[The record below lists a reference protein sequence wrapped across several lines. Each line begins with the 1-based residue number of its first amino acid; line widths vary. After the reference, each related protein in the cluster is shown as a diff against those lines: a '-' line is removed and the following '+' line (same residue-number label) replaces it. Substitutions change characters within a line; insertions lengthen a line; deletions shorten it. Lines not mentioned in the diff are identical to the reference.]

1 MRSGWISELTACYP
15 DARMRTGFSSDEEA
29 VIIVTDDGLFVHREK
44 KMTTADDVLQ
54 ALIRSGEIQ
63 LSNLGDHLQL
73 DIVPGATLESVHEA
87 LTGISVPIEEM
98 IREEREKY
106 EA

>member
-1 MRSGWISELTACYP
+1 
-15 DARMRTGFSSDEEA
+15 
-29 VIIVTDDGLFVHREK
+29 
-44 KMTTADDVLQ
+44 MTTVDGVLE
-54 ALIRSGEIQ
+54 ALVRSGEIQ

-73 DIVPGATLESVHEA
+73 DLVPEATPASVHEA

>member
-1 MRSGWISELTACYP
+1 
-15 DARMRTGFSSDEEA
+15 
-29 VIIVTDDGLFVHREK
+29 
-44 KMTTADDVLQ
+44 MTTVDGVLE
-54 ALIRSGEIQ
+54 ALVRSGEIQ
-63 LSNLGDHLQL
+63 LSNLGDHLRL
-73 DIVPGATLESVHEA
+73 DLVPGTTLESVHEA

>member
-1 MRSGWISELTACYP
+1 MTATDP
-15 DARMRTGFSSDEEA
+15 DATMHTGFSSDEEA
-29 VIIVTDDGLFVHREK
+29 IIIVTDDGLFVHREK

-54 ALIRSGEIQ
+54 ILIRSGEIQ
-63 LSNLGDHLQL
+63 LSNLGDHLRL
-73 DIVPGATLESVHEA
+73 DIVPGTTLESVHEA
-87 LTGISVPIEEM
+87 LSGISVPIEEM